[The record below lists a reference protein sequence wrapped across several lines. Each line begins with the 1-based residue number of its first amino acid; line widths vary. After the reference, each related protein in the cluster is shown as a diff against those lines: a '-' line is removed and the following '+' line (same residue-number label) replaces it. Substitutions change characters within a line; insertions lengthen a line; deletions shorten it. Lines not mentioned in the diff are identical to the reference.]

1 MSTRKV
7 LFKENSWEKKSSSYS
22 SSQNPKQHEKPSSSS
37 NTHKSIFTLN
47 NEILILNRF
56 LDFKSETGQNTMTNY
71 TLFYDSF
78 KELLRVKHTQKQF
91 RKRIWNLKQKYEKM
105 KKEENQK
112 FLLDPIMFLRRKYLT
127 FLTWFGD
134 KAMKKRRKMMLRR
147 RS

>member
-1 MSTRKV
+1 
-7 LFKENSWEKKSSSYS
+7 
-22 SSQNPKQHEKPSSSS
+22 
-37 NTHKSIFTLN
+37 
-47 NEILILNRF
+47 
-56 LDFKSETGQNTMTNY
+56 MTNY

-127 FLTWFGD
+127 FLT
-134 KAMKKRRKMMLRR
+134 
-147 RS
+147 